1 LNEHGRQLPPEP
13 FGEISAGMNH
23 RSHVLIVIAGPS
35 GCGKT
40 TIAHALM
47 ERHPETLFSVSAT
60 TRPKR
65 PSEVHGKDYFFITR
79 DDFEKKIERNELA
92 EWEQIYGDYYGS
104 LISEIERAAAAG
116 VPMMFDVDVKG
127 ALSIK
132 KKYPER
138 TILIFIKPPSME
150 CLTHRLKSR
159 KTETPETFAR
169 RMNRAAME
177 LELANEFDHVIVND
191 DLAIAIDAADAIAF
205 PKK

>member
-1 LNEHGRQLPPEP
+1 VVSAGAVR
-13 FGEISAGMNH
+13 EISTAMNNRAH
-23 RSHVLIVIAGPS
+23 ALIVISGPS
-35 GCGKT
+35 GGGKT
-40 TIAHALM
+40 TIAHALL
-47 ERHPETLFSVSAT
+47 EQHPETLFSVSAT

-65 PSEVHGKDYFFITR
+65 LSEVHGKDYFFITR
-79 DDFEKKIERNELA
+79 DEFEKKIERNELA

-104 LISEIERAAAAG
+104 LTSEIERAAAAG

-138 TILIFIKPPSME
+138 AILIFIKPPSIE
-150 CLTHRLKSR
+150 CLTSRLQNR

-177 LELANEFDHVIVND
+177 LELAKEFDHVIVND
-191 DLAIAIDAADAIAF
+191 DLTVAIAAADAIAY

>member
-1 LNEHGRQLPPEP
+1 MRSLGSATVR
-13 FGEISAGMNH
+13 EISTAMNN
-23 RSHVLIVIAGPS
+23 RSHVLIVISGPS

-40 TIAHALM
+40 TIAHALL
-47 ERHPETLFSVSAT
+47 ERHPETVFSVSAT

-65 PSEVHGKDYFFITR
+65 PNEVHGKDYFFITR
-79 DDFEKKIERNELA
+79 DEFEKKIERNELA
-92 EWEQIYGDYYGS
+92 EWEEIYGDYYGS
-104 LISEIERAAAAG
+104 LVSEIERASAAG

-132 KKYPER
+132 KKYPDR
-138 TILIFIKPPSME
+138 TILIFIKPPNME
-150 CLTHRLKSR
+150 CLTKRLQDR

-177 LELANEFDHVIVND
+177 LELAKEFDHVIVND
-191 DLAIAIDAADAIAF
+191 DLTSAITAANVIAY